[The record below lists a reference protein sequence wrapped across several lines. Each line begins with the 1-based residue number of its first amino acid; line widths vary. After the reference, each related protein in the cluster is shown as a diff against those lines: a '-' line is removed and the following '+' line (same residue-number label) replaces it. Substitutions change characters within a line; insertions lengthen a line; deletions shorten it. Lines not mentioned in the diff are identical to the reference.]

1 MSVLKALDP
10 YRWLVGV
17 LVVATLISG
26 FLWYRHNL
34 IKEGR
39 EQVQAEVAKAVQK
52 QRDFAEAQSRNMQ
65 EVKDEQI
72 QLAEQRAA
80 ENAAAAALARTEL
93 ERLRKQSAS
102 ANAAAGTSQTA
113 CVEYAATATDVLN
126 ECASA
131 LVSLGE
137 AADGHVN
144 DIRTLTGSWPE
155 WDKFANEM
163 TSFQDRLQAF
173 INPKGQ

>member
-1 MSVLKALDP
+1 MSLLKALDP
-10 YRWLVGV
+10 YRWLAAGV
-17 LVVATLISG
+17 VVASMVSG
-26 FLWYRHNL
+26 FFWYRHTL
-34 IKEGR
+34 IQDGR
-39 EQVQAEVAKAVQK
+39 EQVQAEVQKAVQK
-52 QRDFAEAQSRNMQ
+52 QRDFAEAQSRNLQ
-65 EVKDEQI
+65 EIKDEEL
-72 QLAEQRAA
+72 QLAHKRAA

-93 ERLRKQSAS
+93 ERLRKQSTG
-102 ANAAAGTSQTA
+102 ANTAAGTSQAA
-113 CVEYAATATDVLN
+113 CVEYAAAATDVLN

-155 WDKFANEM
+155 WDKFSNEM
-163 TSFQDRLQAF
+163 TSFQTRLQAF